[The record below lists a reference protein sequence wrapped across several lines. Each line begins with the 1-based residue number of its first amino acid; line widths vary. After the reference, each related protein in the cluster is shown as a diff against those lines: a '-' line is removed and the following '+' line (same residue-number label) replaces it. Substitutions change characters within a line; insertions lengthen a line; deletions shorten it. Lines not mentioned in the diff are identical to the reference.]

1 MRWKNYFIFHLK
13 ITLMLQES
21 EPDIIYICLF
31 ATNCKKSHSANY
43 KTILKDVIKT
53 DWNFCSKE
61 ILVFHIICF
70 V

>member
-1 MRWKNYFIFHLK
+1 
-13 ITLMLQES
+13 MLQES
-21 EPDIIYICLF
+21 EPDILHICLS